1 MNKTQKWLFTIP
13 GKRKWYIVILILLFA
28 AGGGTGVLYA
38 LFMRNIVDCAVA
50 GDKAGF
56 IRNGIFIGSLVL
68 FQILLNVLAR
78 WIKEL
83 ARSDIE
89 NVFKKR
95 LNDCILK
102 KNYASVSAIHTAE
115 WMNRLTSDT
124 AIVARAYTEIF
135 PGLVGTVVR
144 LVSALVM
151 IIVLDAWFAYIVVPG
166 GILMI
171 VMTYCFRSKL
181 KKLHK
186 NIQEKNGKLRVF
198 LQEHIASLM
207 IIKSFS
213 AEKQTSEQ
221 AYERMKDHKVARM
234 KRNHFSNMTST
245 GMALAMQAMY
255 LVGVIYCAF
264 GIMNGTVTYGTLTAV
279 MQLISQVQA
288 PFASISGY
296 LPKYYAMIASAE
308 RLMEIEE
315 FDDDMS
321 GKAKTESFVQ
331 EFYNKKLDSIRL
343 ENACFTYLPTNE
355 TEKNVSKTNMPI
367 VLDNIT
373 LTVGKG
379 EYIAFTGYSGCGKS
393 TVLKLLMCM
402 YALDSGDR
410 LLAEKSG
417 ETERLTPEWRRLFA
431 YVPQGNQL
439 LSGTIHDVVSFA
451 NPDRSGDD
459 EKLRRALSIACADEF
474 LGELENGVDTVLGER
489 GTGLSEGQMQRIAI
503 ARAIFADNPVLLL
516 DEATSALDEHT
527 EKQLLKNLRSL
538 TDKTVIIV
546 THRPAALSIC
556 DRVLRFTPN
565 GIEEIK

>member
-1 MNKTQKWLFTIP
+1 MNKTQKWLFTVP
-13 GKRKWYIVILILLFA
+13 GKRKWYILILILLYA

-50 GDKAGF
+50 ADKAGF

-68 FQILLNVLAR
+68 FQIALNALSR
-78 WIKEL
+78 WLKEL
-83 ARSDIE
+83 SRSEIE

-102 KNYASVSAIHTAE
+102 KNYASVSAMHTAE

-124 AIVARAYTEIF
+124 NIVARAYTEIL
-135 PGLVGTVVR
+135 PGLVGTIVR

-151 IIVLDAWFAYIVVPG
+151 IIVLDAWFAYIVIPG

-171 VMTYCFRSKL
+171 FLTYCFRGKL
-181 KKLHK
+181 KRLHK

-198 LQEHIASLM
+198 LQEHISSLM

-221 AYERMKDHKVARM
+221 AYERMKDHKAARM

-245 GMALAMQAMY
+245 GMALAMQGMY
-255 LVGVIYCAF
+255 LIGVIYCAY
-264 GIMNGTVTYGTLTAV
+264 GILNGTVTYGTLTAI

-296 LPKYYAMIASAE
+296 LPRYYAMIASAE

-315 FDDDMS
+315 FEDDMK
-321 GKAKTESFVQ
+321 GEAKTEDFVRD
-331 EFYNKKLDSIRL
+331 FYSEKLGSIRL

-355 TEKNVSKTNMPI
+355 TDPNAPKANMPTVLENVS
-367 VLDNIT
+367 LD
-373 LTVGKG
+373 VKKG
-379 EYIAFTGYSGCGKS
+379 DYIAFTGHSGCGKS

-402 YALDSGDR
+402 YPLDSGER
-410 LLAEKSG
+410 LLAERNG
-417 ETERLTPEWRRLFA
+417 ETEELGPEWRRLFA
-431 YVPQGNQL
+431 YVPQGNHL
-439 LSGTIHDVVSFA
+439 LSGTVRDIVSFA
-451 NPDRSGDD
+451 APDQSGND

-527 EKQLLKNLRSL
+527 EKQLLSNLRSL

-556 DRVLRFTPN
+556 DRVLRFTPE
-565 GIEEIK
+565 GIEEVK